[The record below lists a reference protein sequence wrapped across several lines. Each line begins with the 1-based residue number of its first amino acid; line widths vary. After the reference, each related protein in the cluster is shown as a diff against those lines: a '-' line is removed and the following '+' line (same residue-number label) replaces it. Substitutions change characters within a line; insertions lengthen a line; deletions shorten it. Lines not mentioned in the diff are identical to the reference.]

1 MRERYALSFHSL
13 RHTAVTMLHN
23 AGVPMAVAQA
33 LTGHDSEAMH
43 QLYISIG
50 REALVDA
57 ATKLPNVG

>member
-1 MRERYALSFHSL
+1 
-13 RHTAVTMLHN
+13 MLHN

-57 ATKLPNVG
+57 AKKLPNVG